1 MWQIII
7 LPTPHLPSF
16 IYMAHDYK
24 NEAVEKFLLPHQPDE
39 GNYTLR
45 VAYETA
51 HKAYQC
57 DHACVMVACEEWKQ
71 CEQIEDVHR
80 EAEAARVRAVA
91 DKEHREA
98 VEWSKK
104 RPRVEEAE
112 EAVDMTVEGCKQC
125 LGQGRASLW

>member
-1 MWQIII
+1 
-7 LPTPHLPSF
+7 
-16 IYMAHDYK
+16 MACDYK
-24 NEAVEKFLLPHQPDE
+24 NEAMEKFLLPHQPDE
-39 GNYTLR
+39 GNYTSR

-57 DHACVMVACEEWKQ
+57 DCTHVMAAHEEWKQ
-71 CEQIEDVHR
+71 HERIEDAHH

-104 RPRVEEAE
+104 HPCVEEAE
-112 EAVDMTVEGCKQC
+112 EEVDMTIEHCK
-125 LGQGRASLW
+125 